1 MSGLGV
7 LPSVMQRMFMQDS
20 NHRARSRRPLRL
32 PTAFAVLCLLL
43 CLVDARA
50 QATTATAS
58 RRADLQLGGSFVMAR
73 SDYGPHLV
81 GGGFY
86 GTYDFRPHLGVEVAF
101 HQLNSSINDQRYERT
116 YEVGGRYVLHFS
128 RINPYAHVMYGRGVF
143 NYPQGIANLAYNLA
157 AAAGGIDL
165 NVTKHINARGEFEYQ
180 RWFGFP
186 QHDLTPQ
193 LGTIGVAYHF

>member
-1 MSGLGV
+1 
-7 LPSVMQRMFMQDS
+7 MQDS
-20 NHRARSRRPLRL
+20 GHSAFLGRAFRL
-32 PTAFAVLCLLL
+32 FFFSAVCLWLCGTR
-43 CLVDARA
+43 AQA

-58 RRADLQLGGSFVMAR
+58 RRADLQLGGSLVLAR

-86 GTYDFRPHLGVEVAF
+86 GTYDFHPHFGVELAF
-101 HQLNSSINDQRYERT
+101 HQLNSRDNDQRYERT
-116 YEVGGRYVLHFS
+116 YEVGGRYALHWN

-143 NYPQGIANLAYNLA
+143 NYPQGIANLAYNLGA
-157 AAAGGIDL
+157 VGGGVDL
-165 NVTKHINARGEFEYQ
+165 NVLKHVNVRGEFEYQ

-186 QHDLTPQ
+186 LNDLTPE